1 MLPAEAVKGMVPFL
15 DSLKYNADGL
25 VAVIV
30 QHVDTG
36 EILMQAF
43 ADRPALSETMQT
55 G

>member
-1 MLPAEAVKGMVPFL
+1 MTQEPGLAKLRF
-15 DSLKYNADGL
+15 DDRGL
-25 VAVIV
+25 VVAIV

-43 ADRPALSETMQT
+43 ADEAAVEETLRT